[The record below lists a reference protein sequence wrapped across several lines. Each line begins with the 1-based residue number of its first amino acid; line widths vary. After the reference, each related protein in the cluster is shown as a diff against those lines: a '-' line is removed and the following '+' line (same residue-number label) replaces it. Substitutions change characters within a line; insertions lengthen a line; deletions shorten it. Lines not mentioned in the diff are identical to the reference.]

1 MIDVEEINDPEQ
13 LTDRRLLWNALFP
26 QTPGATFF
34 QSLDWLEVYCRHFA
48 AAQRLR
54 VLVVSADGRPV
65 GILPLVVQTER
76 TRLGRVRTL
85 TYPLHDWGTFYG
97 PIGPNPTAT
106 LLAGLRHVRRTPRN
120 WDMLD
125 LRWVDVDG
133 CDRGRTER
141 HGTDRLSS
149 LQAGLGRCPADR
161 DRGHVAGLLEQPGQE
176 MAA

>member
-1 MIDVEEINDPEQ
+1 MIHVEEIDDPEQ
-13 LTDRRLLWNALFP
+13 LADRRLLWNALLP

-48 AAQRLR
+48 AAERLR
-54 VLVVSADGRPV
+54 ALVVSADDRPV

-76 TRLGRVRTL
+76 TRLGQVRTL

-106 LLAGLRHVRRTPRN
+106 LMAGLRHVRRTPRD
-120 WDMLD
+120 WTCSTSAGLTWTAATAGHRARD
-125 LRWVDVDG
+125 
-133 CDRGRTER
+133 
-141 HGTDRLSS
+141 GTDRLSS

-161 DRGHVAGLLEQPGQE
+161 DRGRLAGLLEQSGEE